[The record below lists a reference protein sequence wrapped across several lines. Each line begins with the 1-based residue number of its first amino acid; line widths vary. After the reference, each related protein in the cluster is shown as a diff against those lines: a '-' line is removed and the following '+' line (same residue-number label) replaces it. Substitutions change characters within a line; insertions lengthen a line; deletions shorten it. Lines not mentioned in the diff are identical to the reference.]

1 MSGFP
6 FSNVLSFADGYTS
19 ETSTG
24 TPYFFVTDME
34 MSQQDLNEN
43 NQMSLSMTLAESE
56 YCSLN
61 GYDPQD
67 PPCPRLILTGSIG
80 KLSIVI
86 VVMEAI
92 VRMFLFFLWISFF
105 FIEKIPEEDPEV
117 DMARTSLF
125 SRHPSMQYWPEGHG
139 FYFAKMKIEHVIL
152 LASFGGAMDV
162 PLADYFNASVE

>member
-80 KLSIVI
+80 KLSSLSSR
-86 VVMEAI
+86 A
-92 VRMFLFFLWISFF
+92 LLGCFLWISFF

-125 SRHPSMQYWPEGHG
+125 SRHPSMQHWPEGHG

-162 PLADYFNASVE
+162 PLEDYFGASVE

>member
-1 MSGFP
+1 MFAATIIFHSLFPPTLHFLQCNFSKVPNFIFFFFLLSDWGSIATINSREPMSGFP

-43 NQMSLSMTLAESE
+43 NQMSLSMTLAESD

-80 KLSIVI
+80 KLST
-86 VVMEAI
+86 
-92 VRMFLFFLWISFF
+92 LS
-105 FIEKIPEEDPEV
+105 
-117 DMARTSLF
+117 
-125 SRHPSMQYWPEGHG
+125 SMYTG
-139 FYFAKMKIEHVIL
+139 
-152 LASFGGAMDV
+152 
-162 PLADYFNASVE
+162 